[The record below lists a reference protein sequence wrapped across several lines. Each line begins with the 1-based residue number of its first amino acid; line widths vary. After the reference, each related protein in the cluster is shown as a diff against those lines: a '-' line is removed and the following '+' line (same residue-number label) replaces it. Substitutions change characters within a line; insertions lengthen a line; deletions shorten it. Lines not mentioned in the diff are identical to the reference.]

1 MTPSPVA
8 HAPHIFL
15 SCGEASG
22 DRYGAALVAALR
34 RRRPDLRLT
43 ALGGPA
49 LAAAGARIIQP
60 SGPLAVMGF
69 GEVLG
74 ALPRLLA
81 ARRRVWRHLSRGE
94 IDLCVPVDFP
104 GFNLRVATAA
114 RQRGIPVFYL
124 VAPQLWA
131 WGAWRL
137 PGLRRAVD
145 RLGVILPFE
154 PDWFGA
160 RGIEVVALGHPLVED
175 YPEVSAGAHSDRRE
189 ARLGAPDAPLTLG
202 LLPGSRRQEVARL
215 LPELLGAAALLR
227 ARLAPRPLTCV
238 VSAAPGLER
247 SLLESAARQGAT
259 ISSAPLP
266 DLLPTLDLALVCSGT
281 ASLEVALAGVPHE
294 VVYRTSAF
302 SYAVARRLVRVPH
315 IGLAN
320 LILAEDFVREH
331 IQAEVTPLALAAA
344 LGDWLGDAARRRRF
358 AAGVD
363 RLRARLGPP
372 GAWERAA
379 DVALALLD
387 ARVPAAR
394 PEK

>member
-49 LAAAGARIIQP
+49 LEAAGAKIIQS

-69 GEVLG
+69 GEVLD
-74 ALPRLLA
+74 ALPRLIA

-104 GFNLRVATAA
+104 GFNLRVAAAA

-137 PGLRRAVD
+137 RGLRRAVD

-160 RGIEVVALGHPLVED
+160 RGIEVVALGHPLVDD
-175 YPEVSAGAHSDRRE
+175 YPAASTGADSDRRE

-238 VSAAPGLER
+238 VSAAPGLKR
-247 SLLESAARQGAT
+247 SLLVSAARQGAT
-259 ISSAPLP
+259 ISTTPLP

-294 VVYRTSAF
+294 VVYRTSALN
-302 SYAVARRLVRVPH
+302 YAVARRLVRVPH

-331 IQAEVTPLALAAA
+331 IQAEVTPTALAAA
-344 LGDWLGDAARRRRF
+344 LGDWLGDAARRHRF

-363 RLRARLGPP
+363 RLRTRLGPP
-372 GAWERAA
+372 GAWDRAA

-387 ARVPAAR
+387 SRLAAAR
-394 PEK
+394 PEG